1 MVAVARS
8 APTLHG
14 EGASVCGNSGRDP
27 PPTLSSGSQALSC
40 PISASSFSTLPRLIF
55 TLAICSD
62 QAVLNNS
69 GATCRVCFCC
79 SNATP
84 RTLAPSNTRLT
95 TRNNEPA
102 PLGKT
107 HAFHSR
113 PLKHQSSRNSSWNV
127 ASLRDRDRD
136 KARKICIC
144 SMHGSH
150 SRPSADKKVR
160 WDRSLLGTQA

>member
-1 MVAVARS
+1 MTIWQPGSRAAAPPLMQRLACNLKDGCCGEERPDFAWRGCFRLRQFRS
-8 APTLHG
+8 G
-14 EGASVCGNSGRDP
+14 P

-95 TRNNEPA
+95 ARNNEPA

-113 PLKHQSSRNSSWNV
+113 PLKRHSSTISSWNV
-127 ASLRDRDRD
+127 ASLRDRSRD

-144 SMHGSH
+144 
-150 SRPSADKKVR
+150 
-160 WDRSLLGTQA
+160 